1 MKKIIQE
8 GELIT
13 VGRMQKD
20 PFIMA
25 MEEKTAWKKELQQK
39 IRSYLFARQQPL
51 IYRKNGQMVAEY
63 RDGTIQSI

>member
-25 MEEKTAWKKELQQK
+25 MEEKTAWKKELKQK
-39 IRSYLFARQQPL
+39 IRSYLFARQRPL

-63 RDGTIQSI
+63 QDGTIQSI